1 LFYLFLSQATPEEI
15 AYSCAFYC
23 SDGGAYL
30 NGTFLLQDGGLRDHS
45 SDRAPVLEK
54 IAADRA
60 TLSGP
65 EVCSRAPC
73 RCRYH
78 CLFFH
83 SLYLL

>member
-1 LFYLFLSQATPEEI
+1 MTVEQKYFEIGSLLSLPSWVFRVQATPEEI

-60 TLSGP
+60 ALSGP
-65 EVCSRAPC
+65 EV
-73 RCRYH
+73 
-78 CLFFH
+78 
-83 SLYLL
+83 